1 MVTSFYYYDYYRKPF
16 NRKPFNRKNHG
27 STKSRSRQHHTK
39 NANIILML
47 FEVLLV
53 MLQSLDQ
60 LVVP

>member
-1 MVTSFYYYDYYRKPF
+1 MVTSFYYYDYCRKPF
-16 NRKPFNRKNHG
+16 NHKNHG
-27 STKSRSRQHHTK
+27 STKSRSRQHQTK
-39 NANIILML
+39 NTNIILML